1 MRVIVWKK
9 TGTVLSIPHVRIIE
23 HVPGEYSYFLK
34 SDDNVKAVRVL
45 EYEVETMEVKVD
57 P

>member
-23 HVPGEYSYFLK
+23 HVPGEYSIFLH
-34 SDDNVKAVRVL
+34 SDSVRKTTRIM
-45 EYEVETMEVKVD
+45 EYEIEQMEVKVD